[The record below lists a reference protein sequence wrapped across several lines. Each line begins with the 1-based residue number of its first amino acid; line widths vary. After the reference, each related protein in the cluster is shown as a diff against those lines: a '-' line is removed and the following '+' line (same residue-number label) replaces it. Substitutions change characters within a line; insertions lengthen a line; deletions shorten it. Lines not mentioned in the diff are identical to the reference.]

1 MSRWALKRSYRVHP
15 PGQTAGMVMAASGV
29 QTSATCKMIASSQG
43 TERRFKSHS
52 VSCGPSL
59 TSDLNF
65 INSSS
70 DERDSK
76 ISLIIFSR
84 SEYLKLHRF
93 FILLNIPSNRKAS
106 MELLKQSSSHLTT
119 EIIYITQVAMQIVLW
134 QIKYTDDRNPS
145 KWKAAVAQTF
155 VSFHIGSK
163 WAKYHHH
170 WNCAADET
178 SLHNKLNRKNIQV
191 LNPYLE
197 TFSTAFLPKHLVEV
211 PKGEVGPLIKKK
223 KQGLLLVPLRT
234 CMFDQ
239 GFGDKLPCDTCRPGV
254 WWVLTH
260 FILSNSQKCLTLWNQ

>member
-59 TSDLNF
+59 TSDFKFYQQQFRRTRFQNF
-65 INSSS
+65 SHHFQQVWIFKTA
-70 DERDSK
+70 DIFFFFFLKHTFKPE
-76 ISLIIFSR
+76 SL
-84 SEYLKLHRF
+84 H
-93 FILLNIPSNRKAS
+93 
-106 MELLKQSSSHLTT
+106 ELLKQSSSHLTT

-145 KWKAAVAQTF
+145 KWKAAVAQMF

-178 SLHNKLNRKNIQV
+178 SRLC
-191 LNPYLE
+191 
-197 TFSTAFLPKHLVEV
+197 TTSSTERIFK
-211 PKGEVGPLIKKK
+211 
-223 KQGLLLVPLRT
+223 
-234 CMFDQ
+234 
-239 GFGDKLPCDTCRPGV
+239 
-254 WWVLTH
+254 
-260 FILSNSQKCLTLWNQ
+260 S